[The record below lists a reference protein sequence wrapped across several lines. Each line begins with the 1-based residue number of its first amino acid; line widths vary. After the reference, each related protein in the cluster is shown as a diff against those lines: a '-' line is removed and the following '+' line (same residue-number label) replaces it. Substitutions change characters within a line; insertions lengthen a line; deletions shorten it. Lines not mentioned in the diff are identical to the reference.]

1 MGTTRFGAATESAV
15 QREFLA
21 DRRRRATR
29 RLRGVADKFSL
40 LLRVRWSL
48 LLNQTS
54 VSGLSQRVRLKNLIA
69 LLLERVVST
78 KDMGTL
84 SSRMRRSIS

>member
-1 MGTTRFGAATESAV
+1 LGATRFAAATESAV

-40 LLRVRWSL
+40 LLRVRWRI
-48 LLNQTS
+48 LLNQIS
-54 VSGLSQRVRLKNLIA
+54 VSGLP
-69 LLLERVVST
+69 
-78 KDMGTL
+78 
-84 SSRMRRSIS
+84 